1 MEMTPKERL
10 LNAIRGKETDRTP
23 WSPFLAYWWEAQPEA
38 VTAQGQLAYME
49 SVGADPL
56 LRGFAAQ
63 GNLQRNGV
71 NILHSRNAG
80 IQRETW
86 ETPVGALHFTHRLSP
101 QGNTW
106 FLVEHPVKTAE
117 DLKTLQWVHEHTDV
131 IASSDPEAAWRETGD
146 RGLYVPLIGSNL
158 KTCFQSMVEHWV
170 GTETLVYLLA
180 DEPEAVEDCLAAMR
194 HVSDKTAQ
202 FCADSPM
209 EAFLFWEDSSTTNIN
224 PAMFRKY
231 AAPEIRFWADKLHAS
246 GKLLLHHA
254 CGHLKALLPL
264 MAETGIDAIESI
276 SPPPTGNIDIAD
288 AWQLL
293 PQHVALIGGLEPVFL
308 QNCTGE
314 ELNARVDHLLEISRG
329 KRYVLANSDSCPPTV
344 EEWKFRQV
352 SARVRGSR

>member
-1 MEMTPKERL
+1 MEMTVKERL
-10 LNAIRGKETDRTP
+10 LNAICGKETDRTP
-23 WSPFLAYWWEAQPEA
+23 WSPFLAYWWEARPEA

-63 GNLQRNGV
+63 GTVKYNRTDINCTIGEGV
-71 NILHSRNAG
+71 RH
-80 IQRETW
+80 EVW
-86 ETPVGALHFTHRLSP
+86 ETPAGTLHFKHRWSAN
-101 QGNTW
+101 GGTW
-106 FLVEHPVKTAE
+106 FLVEHPVKTVE
-117 DLKTLQWVHEHTDV
+117 DLKILQWIYEQADV
-131 IASSDPEAAWRETGD
+131 EVNPAAEAGWRAAGD

-158 KTCFQSMVEHWV
+158 KTCFQSMVEQWV

-209 EAFLFWEDSSTTNIN
+209 EAFLFWEDSSTTNIT

-231 AAPEIRFWADKLHAS
+231 AAPEISFWADTLHAS

-264 MAETGIDAIESI
+264 MAETGVDAIESI

-288 AWQLL
+288 AYQLL

-308 QNCTGE
+308 QNCTAE
-314 ELNARVDHLLEISRG
+314 ELDARVEHLLAVSKDR
-329 KRYVLANSDSCPPTV
+329 RFVLANSDSCPPAV
-344 EEWKFRQV
+344 QEWKFRQV
-352 SARVRGSR
+352 SARVRRGK